1 MRIALTLLAA
11 LAGAYVFE
19 RLRVPAGSLLG
30 AAVVVAA
37 VNLVGVVEVPAL
49 PGNVRFVA
57 FAVLGWLVGQSID
70 RDSLSELRASLPVV
84 GATVVF
90 LVVAGGLLA
99 VLLTRWGGVDQ
110 GTAYLA
116 TSPGALSQMVAL
128 SEEARADTLLV
139 VTVHTARLVAV
150 ILVSPIVTRILT

>member
-1 MRIALTLLAA
+1 MRIVITLLAA

-37 VNLVGVVEVPAL
+37 VNLMGDIDVPAL
-49 PGNVRFVA
+49 PSSIRFVA
-57 FAVLGWLVGQSID
+57 FAVLGWMVGQSID
-70 RDSLSELRASLPVV
+70 RDSLSELQSS
-84 GATVVF
+84 
-90 LVVAGGLLA
+90 LVVVAVSVGVLVVVGGLLA
-99 VLLTRWGGVDQ
+99 LVLTRWGGVDQ

-150 ILVSPIVTRILT
+150 ILVSPVITRLLT